1 MLLAKTQL
9 VRKLRVT
16 SDENYDLWK
25 YSLWGTLSEFFISW
39 KSFLHFKDLHNDHF
53 WQGDTLF
60 CFTTLSRLVFF
71 NLHLLSFNK
80 CSLKSIKEINALI
93 RKEMSNI
100 YLSSFYWEKQPF
112 SKLWFSTFEKF
123 IFIST
128 FGELQLAQIVF

>member
-1 MLLAKTQL
+1 MKFMI
-9 VRKLRVT
+9 
-16 SDENYDLWK
+16 SENIVFEAHFRNFLFHEK
-25 YSLWGTLSEFFISW
+25 V
-39 KSFLHFKDLHNDHF
+39 FLHSKDLQNDHF

-100 YLSSFYWEKQPF
+100 
-112 SKLWFSTFEKF
+112 
-123 IFIST
+123 
-128 FGELQLAQIVF
+128 